1 MTMTYGPMMPATWYF
16 DGNFAKEK
24 KVSTVPVTS
33 PRCHAPTPVH
43 GTERILASPSSSL
56 LPSRM
61 ACASFFS
68 DLPPKFPVS
77 SLLFFPSSQSLVPP
91 SPRPSPPVAESNKPG
106 LLLPK
111 SSLAE
116 TSEGVTLLAF
126 SVPLHWKRPAWS
138 GRVEE
143 NRSFR
148 FFFCL

>member
-1 MTMTYGPMMPATWYF
+1 MTAPNEF
-16 DGNFAKEK
+16 
-24 KVSTVPVTS
+24 S
-33 PRCHAPTPVH
+33 PPRRRLV
-43 GTERILASPSSSL
+43 SSSV
-56 LPSRM
+56 SRM

-148 FFFCL
+148 FFFCLWFLLQGRGSISVDNISSFHARLLLIFQTSGVSS